1 MRYRANCLVDIHLSL
16 PYRLLT
22 ILAYLFRFTINTN
35 YMADTKTNG
44 KVLKTIDIKTKSFTA
59 NGKEYFIEMG
69 GISMERFIEYEKL
82 QVELG
87 YGVTFIQLY
96 EAIKESYELTNKQ
109 RFADLAVK
117 LYNIL
122 QGVKTFEERRVPAF
136 ELCALFIN
144 TKDEN
149 RAVITKDVIA
159 NKIADWEAEGLDA
172 VPFFQLAVSSLQN
185 FSTAYN
191 VAIQIASELEKLG
204 KKKSPLK
211 PLKSK

>member
-1 MRYRANCLVDIHLSL
+1 MDSAKDH
-16 PYRLLT
+16 
-22 ILAYLFRFTINTN
+22 
-35 YMADTKTNG
+35 G

-59 NGKEYFIEMG
+59 NGVEYFIEMG
-69 GISMERFIEYEKL
+69 GISMARFIEYEKL

-122 QGVKTFEERRVPAF
+122 QGIKTFEQRRVPAF

-144 TKDEN
+144 AKDEK
-149 RAVITKDVIA
+149 REIITADMIA
-159 NKIADWEAEGLDA
+159 KKLADWEVEGLDA

-204 KKKSPLK
+204 KKKK
-211 PLKSK
+211 PSTLLKSK

>member
-1 MRYRANCLVDIHLSL
+1 MAVTENTGK
-16 PYRLLT
+16 T
-22 ILAYLFRFTINTN
+22 IL
-35 YMADTKTNG
+35 
-44 KVLKTIDIKTKSFTA
+44 KVIDIKTKSFTA

-96 EAIKESYELTNKQ
+96 DAIKEGYELCNKQ
-109 RFADLAVK
+109 KFADLAVK
-117 LYNIL
+117 MYNIL
-122 QGVKTFEERRVPAF
+122 QGIKTFEERRTPAF

-149 RAVITKDVIA
+149 RAIITKDIIA
-159 NKIADWEAEGLDA
+159 TKLADWEVEGLDA

-191 VAIQIASELEKLG
+191 VAIQIASELDKLG
-204 KKKSPLK
+204 KQKKLLK
-211 PLKSK
+211 PVKLK

>member
-1 MRYRANCLVDIHLSL
+1 
-16 PYRLLT
+16 
-22 ILAYLFRFTINTN
+22 
-35 YMADTKTNG
+35 MADTKTNG

-122 QGVKTFEERRVPAF
+122 QGVKTFEERRIPAF

-144 TKDEN
+144 EKDEN
-149 RAVITKDVIA
+149 RGIITKDMIA
-159 NKIADWEAEGLDA
+159 NKLSDWEAEGLDA

>member
-1 MRYRANCLVDIHLSL
+1 MRYRANCTMDLHIHIR
-16 PYRLLT
+16 RLLL
-22 ILAYLFRFTINTN
+22 ILLARLFYFTFNFN
-35 YMADTKTNG
+35 YMAVTKDHG
-44 KVLKTIDIKTKSFTA
+44 KVLKTINIKDKSFTA
-59 NGKEYFIEMG
+59 NGVEYFIEMG
-69 GISMERFIEYEKL
+69 GISMARFIEYEKL

-122 QGVKTFEERRVPAF
+122 QGIKTFEERRTPAF

-144 TKDEN
+144 TKDED
-149 RAVITKDVIA
+149 RGTITKDRIE
-159 NKIADWEAEGLDA
+159 NKLKDWEAEGLDSI
-172 VPFFQLAVSSLQN
+172 PFFQLAVSSLQN

-204 KKKSPLK
+204 KKKNQRM

>member
-1 MRYRANCLVDIHLSL
+1 MDNAKSGAKI
-16 PYRLLT
+16 P
-22 ILAYLFRFTINTN
+22 
-35 YMADTKTNG
+35 
-44 KVLKTIDIKTKSFTA
+44 LKTIDIKTKSFTA
-59 NGKEYFIEMG
+59 NGNEYFIEMG

-96 EAIKESYELTNKQ
+96 DAIKEGYEMCNKQ

-122 QGVKTFEERRVPAF
+122 QGVKTFEERRTPAF

-149 RAVITKDVIA
+149 RAIINKDMIA
-159 NKIADWEAEGLDA
+159 AKLNDWEKEGMDA
-172 VPFFQLAVSSLQN
+172 VPFFQLAVSSLQS

-191 VAIQIASELEKLG
+191 VAIQIASELDKLG
-204 KKKSPLK
+204 KKKNQPK
-211 PLKSK
+211 PPKSI

>member
-1 MRYRANCLVDIHLSL
+1 
-16 PYRLLT
+16 
-22 ILAYLFRFTINTN
+22 
-35 YMADTKTNG
+35 MADTKTNG

>member
-1 MRYRANCLVDIHLSL
+1 MD
-16 PYRLLT
+16 
-22 ILAYLFRFTINTN
+22 NT
-35 YMADTKTNG
+35 DDKG
-44 KVLKTIDIKTKSFTA
+44 KKLKVIDIKMKSFTA
-59 NGKEYFIEMG
+59 NGNEYFIEMG

-96 EAIKESYELTNKQ
+96 ELIKESYELCNKQ
-109 RFADLAVK
+109 KFADLAVK
-117 LYNIL
+117 LYNVL
-122 QGVKTFEERRVPAF
+122 QGIKNFEERRTPAF

-149 RAVITKDVIA
+149 RGIINSDMINA
-159 NKIADWEAEGLDA
+159 KIKDWEAEGLDS

-191 VAIQIASELEKLG
+191 VAIQIASELDKLG
-204 KKKSPLK
+204 RKKTPLSKKK
-211 PLKSK
+211 

>member
-1 MRYRANCLVDIHLSL
+1 
-16 PYRLLT
+16 
-22 ILAYLFRFTINTN
+22 
-35 YMADTKTNG
+35 MAVTETGAKT
-44 KVLKTIDIKTKSFTA
+44 VLKVIDIKTKSFTA

-96 EAIKESYELTNKQ
+96 ELIKESYELCNKQ
-109 RFADLAVK
+109 KFADLAVK
-117 LYNIL
+117 LYNVL
-122 QGVKTFEERRVPAF
+122 QSVKTFEERRTPAF

-144 TKDEN
+144 EKNEN
-149 RAVITKDVIA
+149 RAIITKDMISV
-159 NKIADWEAEGLDA
+159 KLADWEAEGLDA

-191 VAIQIASELEKLG
+191 VAIQIASELDKLG
-204 KKKSPLK
+204 KQKSQSKSP
-211 PLKSK
+211 KSK

>member
-1 MRYRANCLVDIHLSL
+1 MRYRSNCLVDIYLSL

-22 ILAYLFRFTINTN
+22 ILAYLFRFTFNTN
-35 YMADTKTNG
+35 YMDHTKTNG

-149 RAVITKDVIA
+149 RAVITRDVIA

-204 KKKSPLK
+204 KKKNPLK